1 MTALPAV
8 TGAAPAVA
16 AAPGTARQVC
26 LAPGGAQPDQAS
38 QPVAISADGHY
49 ALVDSL
55 ADNLLPQGNNG
66 NGGVFV
72 CDLRDGRLRRADLGP
87 AGVQPDG
94 YSYGGGISADGRY
107 VVFTSAA
114 GSLVPGTTKGVDNI
128 YLRDLRTGRTELVSV
143 GGRRLPQVGDS
154 GQPGISPDG
163 RYVVFQSNRA
173 DLVPGDTNSAGD
185 IFVLDRRTG
194 RTVRASVGGDG
205 GQATASSVSP
215 AISADGS
222 RVVFISK
229 DTDLAAAAPAS
240 PGRRLAPQRA
250 RFYPLFLHDLRT
262 GRTAVASVEPDGST
276 AAVTA
281 GVLSADGR
289 YAAFTSLDDDFLA
302 PSQVMVRDL
311 DRGTT
316 TVVSTAP
323 DGTQG
328 DQSSYLIGIS
338 ADDRWVYFSS
348 NADNLL
354 PGGAAQDFGYY
365 RRDLR
370 TGRTERLLR
379 IPGAQN
385 TLAQNLGAAVDAR
398 GTTLLFGADG
408 SGLLPGDTD
417 TTPQAFTLRPGS

>member
-1 MTALPAV
+1 MFGLGRAKVLTIVGVCAVTALPAV

-114 GSLVPGTTKGVDNI
+114 GNLVPGTTKGVDNI

-143 GGRRLPQVGDS
+143 GDRRLPQVGDS

-173 DLVPGDTNSAGD
+173 DLVPGDTNGVGD

-229 DTDLAAAAPAS
+229 DTDLAAAARPRPVADS
-240 PGRRLAPQRA
+240 RRSGP
-250 RFYPLFLHDLRT
+250 
-262 GRTAVASVEPDGST
+262 GST
-276 AAVTA
+276 R
-281 GVLSADGR
+281 S
-289 YAAFTSLDDDFLA
+289 SC
-302 PSQVMVRDL
+302 
-311 DRGTT
+311 TT
-316 TVVSTAP
+316 CA
-323 DGTQG
+323 
-328 DQSSYLIGIS
+328 
-338 ADDRWVYFSS
+338 
-348 NADNLL
+348 
-354 PGGAAQDFGYY
+354 PGGPPWRAWSPTAAP
-365 RRDLR
+365 RR
-370 TGRTERLLR
+370 
-379 IPGAQN
+379 
-385 TLAQNLGAAVDAR
+385 
-398 GTTLLFGADG
+398 
-408 SGLLPGDTD
+408 
-417 TTPQAFTLRPGS
+417 